1 MGGAPRCD
9 RASNGVEGG
18 EEPMTVAVVAN
29 PMSGRGKGGRL
40 IPKVEALLR
49 SLGIR
54 HTMHISGSPTD
65 PERMAREGA
74 ERGAEVVVAL
84 GGDGH
89 VGTCANGVAGT
100 ESALAVIPAGTGND
114 FARLLGLPLKDPLA
128 AARLLERPVT
138 RRLDM
143 VRVTTPQRERYY
155 VNVAGA
161 GFDSEVNAY
170 ANRMRLMKGRAKY
183 VVATF
188 ALLPG
193 FKACQFVVVV
203 DGQEHEL
210 PGMLIAVGN
219 GVSYGGGMMVCPT
232 AVPDDGLIDLC
243 VIGDISKPE
252 FIKTFPKVFKG
263 THIEHP
269 KVTVLRGKEVT
280 ISAERTLQ
288 VFADGE
294 HVGTLPATFTVVP
307 SSLSVVAP
315 TRQG

>member
-1 MGGAPRCD
+1 
-9 RASNGVEGG
+9 
-18 EEPMTVAVVAN
+18 MTVAVVAN
-29 PMSGRGKGGRL
+29 PTSGRGKGARL

-49 SLGIR
+49 SMGIR
-54 HTMHISGSPTD
+54 HTMHISGSPAD
-65 PERMAREGA
+65 PERMAREAA
-74 ERGAEVVVAL
+74 ERGAETVVAL

-89 VGTCANGVAGT
+89 VGTCANGVSGT
-100 ESALAVIPAGTGND
+100 DSALAVIPAGTGND
-114 FARLLGLPLKDPLA
+114 FARMLGIPLKDASA
-128 AARLLERPVT
+128 ATRLLEAPE
-138 RRLDM
+138 RRQLDM
-143 VRVTTPQRERYY
+143 VRVTTPQRERFY
-155 VNVAGA
+155 VNVGGA

-170 ANRMRLMKGRAKY
+170 ANRMRFIKGKAKY
-183 VVATF
+183 VAATF
-188 ALLPG
+188 ALLPR
-193 FKACQFVVVV
+193 FKPGQFHVVV
-203 DGQEHEL
+203 DGVEHEL

-263 THIEHP
+263 RHIEHP

-294 HVGTLPATFTVVP
+294 HMGTLPATFTVVP
-307 SSLSVVAP
+307 RSLAVVVP
-315 TRQG
+315 EGTG

>member
-1 MGGAPRCD
+1 
-9 RASNGVEGG
+9 
-18 EEPMTVAVVAN
+18 MTVAVVAN
-29 PMSGRGKGGRL
+29 PTSGRGKGARL

-49 SLGIR
+49 SMGIR
-54 HTMHISGSPTD
+54 HTMHISGSPAD
-65 PERMAREGA
+65 PERMAREA
-74 ERGAEVVVAL
+74 AQRGAETVVAL

-89 VGTCANGVAGT
+89 VGTCANGVTGT
-100 ESALAVIPAGTGND
+100 EAALAVIPAGTGND
-114 FARLLGLPLKDPLA
+114 FARLLGIPLKDPSA
-128 AARLLERPVT
+128 ATRLLETPVL
-138 RRLDM
+138 RQLDVVRL
-143 VRVTTPQRERYY
+143 TTPQRERFY
-155 VNVAGA
+155 VNVGGA

-170 ANRMRLMKGRAKY
+170 ANRMRLVKGKAKY

-188 ALLPG
+188 ALLPR
-193 FKACQFVVVV
+193 FKPGQFEVVV
-203 DGQEHEL
+203 DGVEHEL

-219 GVSYGGGMMVCPT
+219 GVSYGGGMKVCPT

-243 VIGDISKPE
+243 VIGDISKAQ

-263 THIEHP
+263 RHVDHP

-307 SSLSVVAP
+307 ASLRVVVPAAN
-315 TRQG
+315 GG

>member
-1 MGGAPRCD
+1 
-9 RASNGVEGG
+9 
-18 EEPMTVAVVAN
+18 MTVAVVAN
-29 PMSGRGKGGRL
+29 PTSGRGKGARL
-40 IPKVEALLR
+40 IPKVESLLR

-54 HTMHISGSPTD
+54 HTIHVSGSPAD
-65 PERMAREGA
+65 PARMAREAA
-74 ERGAEVVVAL
+74 ERGVETIAAL

-100 ESALAVIPAGTGND
+100 DSALAVIPAGTGND
-114 FARLLGLPLKDPLA
+114 FARLLGIPPKDPLA
-128 AARLLERPVT
+128 AARLLQDPVT

-143 VRVTTPQRERYY
+143 VRVTTPQQERYY

-170 ANRMRLMKGRAKY
+170 ANRMRRIKGKAKY

-193 FKACQFVVVV
+193 FKAGQFHVVV
-203 DGQEHEL
+203 DGEEREL

-219 GVSYGGGMMVCPT
+219 GVSYGGGMKVCPT

-243 VIGDISKPE
+243 VIGDISKFD

-269 KVTVLRGKEVT
+269 KVTVLRGKSVT

-307 SSLSVVAP
+307 QSLSVVVPA
-315 TRQG
+315 TT

>member
-1 MGGAPRCD
+1 M
-9 RASNGVEGG
+9 S
-18 EEPMTVAVVAN
+18 VAVVAN
-29 PMSGRGKGGRL
+29 PTSGRGKGARL
-40 IPKVEALLR
+40 IPKVESLLR

-54 HTMHISGSPTD
+54 HTIHISGSPAD
-65 PERMAREGA
+65 PERMAREAA
-74 ERGAEVVVAL
+74 ERGIETIAAL

-100 ESALAVIPAGTGND
+100 DSALAVIPAGTGND
-114 FARLLGLPLKDPLA
+114 FARLLGIPPKDPLA
-128 AARLLERPVT
+128 AARLLKDPVT

-143 VRVTTPQRERYY
+143 VRVTTPQQERYY

-170 ANRMRLMKGRAKY
+170 ANRMRRIKGKAKY

-193 FKACQFVVVV
+193 FKAGRFHVVV
-203 DGQEHEL
+203 DGEEHEL

-219 GVSYGGGMMVCPT
+219 GVSYGGGMKVTPT

-243 VIGDISKPE
+243 VIGDISKFD
-252 FIKTFPKVFKG
+252 FIRTFPKVFKG
-263 THIEHP
+263 RHVEHP
-269 KVTVLRGKEVT
+269 KVTVLRGKSVT

-307 SSLSVVAP
+307 QSLSVVVPAA
-315 TRQG
+315 T